1 MDIDVVWIDLPSGL
15 TTFIQ
20 PSGLIYMSVCGLLN
34 RHCSSLHQ
42 PLRFA
47 LHPFLSPP
55 GGLGCD
61 LIKRTLGETEG
72 SGCSQRPRS
81 ALCWTPQRGDN
92 YSSVIIKKSGTFR
105 VLFQARSSSFSH
117 QKLLHRH

>member
-1 MDIDVVWIDLPSGL
+1 MDIDMVWIDLPSGL

-42 PLRFA
+42 PLRIA

-61 LIKRTLGETEG
+61 LIKED
-72 SGCSQRPRS
+72 SG
-81 ALCWTPQRGDN
+81 
-92 YSSVIIKKSGTFR
+92 
-105 VLFQARSSSFSH
+105 
-117 QKLLHRH
+117 